1 MPKANTAVK
10 FDVDGS
16 EIMSKVLMELL
27 NTCPALC
34 GRRIAFSTLGE
45 DDGLAFFPS
54 VGAAIT
60 SEKESI
66 TGHVNQVCAYPFDI
80 VLRCAPKTEAA
91 RMRSK
96 ELLDAIGRWLER
108 QPVTVNGEMH
118 TMDAYPALTE
128 GNRKIRAIS
137 RTSPSHL
144 NAVYQNGIEDWLFSG
159 SLRYENN
166 FCR

>member
-1 MPKANTAVK
+1 MPKEKQVR

-16 EIMSKVLMELL
+16 EIVSKVLLELL
-27 NTCPALC
+27 NKCPALC
-34 GRRIAFSTLGE
+34 GKKVAFSTLGE
-45 DDGLAFFPS
+45 DEGLGFFPS

-60 SEKESI
+60 SETETI
-66 TGHVNQVCAYPFDI
+66 TGDVHQVCAYPFDV

-91 RMRSK
+91 RIRCK

-108 QPVTVNGEMH
+108 QPIVVNGEMH

-144 NAVYQNGIEDWLFSG
+144 NAVYQNGVEDWLFSG
-159 SLRYENN
+159 SLRYENI

>member
-1 MPKANTAVK
+1 MPKEKQVR

-16 EIMSKVLMELL
+16 EIVSKVLLELL
-27 NTCPALC
+27 NKCPALC
-34 GRRIAFSTLGE
+34 GKKVAFSTLGE
-45 DDGLAFFPS
+45 DEGLGFFPS

-60 SEKESI
+60 SETETI
-66 TGHVNQVCAYPFDI
+66 TGDVHQVCAYPFDV

-91 RMRSK
+91 RIRCK

-108 QPVTVNGEMH
+108 QPITVNGEMH

-144 NAVYQNGIEDWLFSG
+144 NAVYQNGVEDWQFSG

>member
-1 MPKANTAVK
+1 MPKANIAVK

-16 EIMSKVLMELL
+16 EIVSKVLLELL
-27 NTCPALC
+27 NKCPALC
-34 GRRIAFSTLGE
+34 GKKVAFSTLGE
-45 DDGLAFFPS
+45 DEGLGFFPS

-60 SEKESI
+60 SETETI
-66 TGHVNQVCAYPFDI
+66 TGDVHQVCAYPFDV
-80 VLRCAPKTEAA
+80 VLRCAPKTEVA
-91 RMRSK
+91 RIRCK

-108 QPVTVNGEMH
+108 QPITVNGEMH

-144 NAVYQNGIEDWLFSG
+144 NAVYQTA
-159 SLRYENN
+159 LRTG
-166 FCR
+166 CSPAA

>member
-1 MPKANTAVK
+1 MPKEKQVR

-16 EIMSKVLMELL
+16 EIVSKVLLELL
-27 NTCPALC
+27 NKCPALC
-34 GRRIAFSTLGE
+34 GKKVAFSTLGE
-45 DDGLAFFPS
+45 DEGLGFFPS

-60 SEKESI
+60 SETETI
-66 TGHVNQVCAYPFDI
+66 TGDVHQVCAYPFDV
-80 VLRCAPKTEAA
+80 VLHCAPKTEAA
-91 RMRSK
+91 RIRCK

-108 QPVTVNGEMH
+108 QSITVNGEMH

-144 NAVYQNGIEDWLFSG
+144 NAVYQNGVEDWLFSG

>member
-1 MPKANTAVK
+1 MPKEKQVR

-16 EIMSKVLMELL
+16 EIVSKVLLELL
-27 NTCPALC
+27 NKCPALC
-34 GRRIAFSTLGE
+34 GKKVAFSTLGE
-45 DDGLAFFPS
+45 DEGLGFFPS

-60 SEKESI
+60 SETETI
-66 TGHVNQVCAYPFDI
+66 TGDVHQVCAYPFDV

-91 RMRSK
+91 RIRCK

-108 QPVTVNGEMH
+108 QPIVVNGEMH
-118 TMDAYPALTE
+118 TMDAYPTLTE

-144 NAVYQNGIEDWLFSG
+144 NAVYQNGVEDWLFSG

>member
-1 MPKANTAVK
+1 MPKEKQVR

-16 EIMSKVLMELL
+16 EIVSKVLLELL
-27 NTCPALC
+27 NKCPALC
-34 GRRIAFSTLGE
+34 GKKVAFSTLGE
-45 DDGLAFFPS
+45 DEGLGFFPS

-60 SEKESI
+60 SETETI
-66 TGHVNQVCAYPFDI
+66 TGDVHQVCAYPFDV
-80 VLRCAPKTEAA
+80 VLRCAPKTEVA
-91 RMRSK
+91 RIRCK

-108 QPVTVNGEMH
+108 QPIVVNGEMH

-144 NAVYQNGIEDWLFSG
+144 NAVYQNGVEDWLFSG

>member
-1 MPKANTAVK
+1 MPKEKQVR

-16 EIMSKVLMELL
+16 EIVSKVLLELL
-27 NTCPALC
+27 NKCPALC
-34 GRRIAFSTLGE
+34 GKKVAFSTLGE
-45 DDGLAFFPS
+45 DEGLGFFPS

-60 SEKESI
+60 SETETI
-66 TGHVNQVCAYPFDI
+66 TGDVHQVCAYPFDV

-91 RMRSK
+91 RIRCK

-108 QPVTVNGEMH
+108 QPITVNGEMH

-144 NAVYQNGIEDWLFSG
+144 NAVYQSDVEDWLFSG

>member
-1 MPKANTAVK
+1 MPKANIAVK

-16 EIMSKVLMELL
+16 EIVSKVLLELL
-27 NTCPALC
+27 NKCPALC
-34 GRRIAFSTLGE
+34 GKKVAFSTLGE
-45 DDGLAFFPS
+45 DEGLGFFPS

-60 SEKESI
+60 SETETI
-66 TGHVNQVCAYPFDI
+66 TGDVHQVCAYPFDV
-80 VLRCAPKTEAA
+80 VLRCAPKTEVA
-91 RMRSK
+91 RIRCK

-108 QPVTVNGEMH
+108 QPITVNGEMH

-128 GNRKIRAIS
+128 GIRKIRAIS

-144 NAVYQNGIEDWLFSG
+144 NAVYQNGVEDWLFSG

>member
-1 MPKANTAVK
+1 MPKEKQVR

-16 EIMSKVLMELL
+16 EIVSKVLLELL
-27 NTCPALC
+27 NKCPALC
-34 GRRIAFSTLGE
+34 GKKVAFSTLGE
-45 DDGLAFFPS
+45 DEGLGFFPS

-60 SEKESI
+60 SETETI
-66 TGHVNQVCAYPFDI
+66 TGDVHQVCAYPFDV

-91 RMRSK
+91 RIRCK

-108 QPVTVNGEMH
+108 QPITVNGEMH
-118 TMDAYPALTE
+118 TMDAYPVLTE

-137 RTSPSHL
+137 RTNPSHL
-144 NAVYQNGIEDWLFSG
+144 NAVYQNGVEDWLFSG

>member
-1 MPKANTAVK
+1 MPKEKQVR

-16 EIMSKVLMELL
+16 EIVSKVLLELL
-27 NTCPALC
+27 NKCPALC
-34 GRRIAFSTLGE
+34 GKKVAFSTLGE
-45 DDGLAFFPS
+45 DEGLGFFPS

-60 SEKESI
+60 SETETI
-66 TGHVNQVCAYPFDI
+66 TGDVHQVCAYPFDV

-91 RMRSK
+91 RIRCK

-108 QPVTVNGEMH
+108 QPIVVNGEMH

-128 GNRKIRAIS
+128 GNRKIKAIS

-144 NAVYQNGIEDWLFSG
+144 NAVYQNGVEDWLFSG

>member
-1 MPKANTAVK
+1 MPKEKQVR

-16 EIMSKVLMELL
+16 EIVSKVLLELL
-27 NTCPALC
+27 NKCPALC
-34 GRRIAFSTLGE
+34 GKKVAFSTLGE
-45 DDGLAFFPS
+45 DEGLGFFPS

-60 SEKESI
+60 SETETI
-66 TGHVNQVCAYPFDI
+66 TGDVHQVCAYPFDV

-91 RMRSK
+91 RIRCK

-108 QPVTVNGEMH
+108 QPITVNGEMH

-144 NAVYQNGIEDWLFSG
+144 NAVYQNGVEDWLFSS

>member
-1 MPKANTAVK
+1 MPKEKQVR

-16 EIMSKVLMELL
+16 EIVSKVLLELL
-27 NTCPALC
+27 NKCPALC
-34 GRRIAFSTLGE
+34 GKKVAFSTLGE
-45 DDGLAFFPS
+45 DEGLGFFPS

-60 SEKESI
+60 SETETI
-66 TGHVNQVCAYPFDI
+66 TGDVHQVCAYPFDV

-91 RMRSK
+91 RIRCK

-108 QPVTVNGEMH
+108 QPITVNGEMH

-144 NAVYQNGIEDWLFSG
+144 NAVYQTGVEDWLFSG

>member
-1 MPKANTAVK
+1 MPKEKQVR

-16 EIMSKVLMELL
+16 EIVSKVLLELL
-27 NTCPALC
+27 NKCPALC
-34 GRRIAFSTLGE
+34 GKKVAFSTLGE
-45 DDGLAFFPS
+45 DEGLGFFPS

-60 SEKESI
+60 SETETI
-66 TGHVNQVCAYPFDI
+66 TGDVHQVCAYPFDV

-91 RMRSK
+91 RIRCK

-108 QPVTVNGEMH
+108 QPIVVNGEMH

-137 RTSPSHL
+137 RTNPSHL
-144 NAVYQNGIEDWLFSG
+144 NAVYQNGVEDWLFSG

>member
-1 MPKANTAVK
+1 MPKEKQVR

-16 EIMSKVLMELL
+16 EIVSKVLLELL
-27 NTCPALC
+27 NKCPALC
-34 GRRIAFSTLGE
+34 GKKVAFSTLGE
-45 DDGLAFFPS
+45 DEGLGFFPS

-60 SEKESI
+60 SETETI
-66 TGHVNQVCAYPFDI
+66 TGDVHQVCAYPFDV
-80 VLRCAPKTEAA
+80 VLRCAPKTEAT
-91 RMRSK
+91 RIRCK

-108 QPVTVNGEMH
+108 QPITVNGEMH

-144 NAVYQNGIEDWLFSG
+144 NAVYQNGVEDWLFSG

>member
-16 EIMSKVLMELL
+16 EIVSKVLLELL
-27 NTCPALC
+27 NKCPALC
-34 GRRIAFSTLGE
+34 GKKVAFSTLGE
-45 DDGLAFFPS
+45 DEGLGFFPS

-60 SEKESI
+60 SETETI
-66 TGHVNQVCAYPFDI
+66 TGDVHQVCAYPCDV
-80 VLRCAPKTEAA
+80 VLRCAPKTEVA
-91 RMRSK
+91 RIRCK

-108 QPVTVNGEMH
+108 QPITVNGEMH

-144 NAVYQNGIEDWLFSG
+144 NAVYQNGVEDWLFSG

>member
-1 MPKANTAVK
+1 MPKEKQVR

-16 EIMSKVLMELL
+16 EIVSKVLLELL
-27 NTCPALC
+27 NKCPALC
-34 GRRIAFSTLGE
+34 GKKIAFSTLGE
-45 DDGLAFFPS
+45 DEGLSFFPS

-60 SEKESI
+60 SETETI
-66 TGHVNQVCAYPFDI
+66 TGDVHQVCAYPFDV

-91 RMRSK
+91 RIRCK

-108 QPVTVNGEMH
+108 QSITVNGEMH

-144 NAVYQNGIEDWLFSG
+144 NAVYQNGVEDWLFSG

>member
-1 MPKANTAVK
+1 MPKEKQVR

-16 EIMSKVLMELL
+16 EIVSKVLLELL
-27 NTCPALC
+27 NKCPALC
-34 GRRIAFSTLGE
+34 GKKIAFSTLGE
-45 DDGLAFFPS
+45 DEGLGFFPS

-60 SEKESI
+60 SETETI
-66 TGHVNQVCAYPFDI
+66 TGDVHQVCAYPFDV

-91 RMRSK
+91 RIRCK

-108 QPVTVNGEMH
+108 QSITVNGEMH

-144 NAVYQNGIEDWLFSG
+144 NAVYQNGVEDWLFSG